1 MHDKKD
7 ISDLLEEVQTIVK
20 ALGDEKTELQN
31 QVKGLEAELILAKE
45 EKNKEGGNLEQ
56 INAQLKKELQDT
68 KDRLTREL
76 QETKARLSSELQDV
90 QQKLDRFHPELQSL
104 QDELQNAELQ
114 NSLLEMELSK
124 KNEEIQSLEEPSP
137 VPLLLL
143 PLAASA
149 CWTNQS
155 HSPSNTSPDSNLLF
169 L

>member
-20 ALGDEKTELQN
+20 ALGDEKTELQD
-31 QVKGLEAELILAKE
+31 QVKGLEAQLILAKE
-45 EKNKEGGNLEQ
+45 EKTKEGGNLEQ

-76 QETKARLSSELQDV
+76 QETKARLSGELQDT

-114 NSLLEMELSK
+114 NNLLDMELSR
-124 KNEEIQSLEEPSP
+124 KNDEIKSLEDRLSAYTS
-137 VPLLLL
+137 L
-143 PLAASA
+143 ASA
-149 CWTNQS
+149 S
-155 HSPSNTSPDSNLLF
+155 LAVEEPIA
-169 L
+169 